1 MRFRALIV
9 GEQDAVSSADI
20 TRSNVGDVCTYTY
33 RFVVNSEVP
42 LRLRYT
48 IEAE

>member
-20 TRSNVGDVCTYTY
+20 SRSSVAYVRAYTHH
-33 RFVVNSEVP
+33 FVVNSEVP
-42 LRLRYT
+42 LRLRC
-48 IEAE
+48 IVEVE